1 VAGGKSALEGLVN
14 PAFWSG
20 KRVLVTGHT
29 GFKGAWLAL
38 WLCRLGARVSGFAL
52 PEPTPAAVFNAA
64 GVERDVD
71 TTYGDVRDLEQFRA
85 ALQAQQPEVVF
96 HLAAQSLV
104 RPSYEDPVGTYATNV
119 MGVVHV
125 LEAVRTCESVRA
137 VVIVTSDK
145 CYQNQEWPWGYRESE
160 PMGGFDPYSSSKGCA
175 EIVTAAF
182 RSSYFNPASFAS
194 HGVGIATAR
203 AGNVIGGG
211 DWAKDR
217 LIPDFMRSML
227 VGEELLVRSP
237 QAIRPWQYVLE
248 PLCGYI
254 GLAEQ
259 LVANGPAVC
268 EAWNFGPYDHDAR
281 PVAWVVEQLTRG
293 WGESASWRIDSAAHP
308 HEAHY
313 LKLDISKARGRLH
326 WSPRWSLSQALEK
339 VIDWYRAQRDGQDM
353 RRVCLAQIEAY
364 ERAGV

>member
-1 VAGGKSALEGLVN
+1 VN
-14 PAFWSG
+14 PAFWSA

-29 GFKGAWLAL
+29 GFKGGWLAI
-38 WLCRLGARVSGFAL
+38 WLDRLGAQVSGFAL
-52 PEPTPAAVFNAA
+52 PEPSASSVFHAAKVD
-64 GVERDVD
+64 RDVA
-71 TTYGDVRDLEQFRA
+71 TTYGDIRNLEQFRA
-85 ALQAQQPEVVF
+85 ALRAAQPEVVF

-104 RPSYEDPVGTYATNV
+104 RPSYEDPVGTYSTNV

-145 CYQNQEWPWGYRESE
+145 CYQNQEWSWSYRENE
-160 PMGGFDPYSSSKGCA
+160 PLGGFDPYSSSKGCA
-175 EIVTAAF
+175 ELVAAAF
-182 RSSYFNPASFAS
+182 RSSYFHPESFKD

-217 LIPDFMRSML
+217 LIPDFMRAML
-227 VGEELLVRSP
+227 EGRELLVRSP
-237 QAIRPWQYVLE
+237 EAVRPWQYVLE

-254 GLAEQ
+254 ELAEQ
-259 LVANGPAVC
+259 LILSGSPVC
-268 EAWNFGPYDHDAR
+268 EAWNFGPHDHDAR
-281 PVAWVVEQLTRG
+281 PVAWLVAQLTG
-293 WGESASWRIDSAAHP
+293 LWGENAHWRIDAAPHP

-313 LKLDISKARGRLH
+313 LKLDISKARARLH
-326 WSPRWSLSQALEK
+326 WSPRWSLTEALQK
-339 VIDWYRAQRDGQDM
+339 VVDWYRAQRDGHDM
-353 RRVCLAQIEAY
+353 RNICLAQIEAY